1 MIPAASPRR
10 LRALAIALLSCLF
23 LLTSAA
29 TLARGPT
36 PLSAVAQT
44 VFVIASGVLLGRRAL
59 WVAAALVGLGSVAIG
74 AAIFSGL
81 AVQPGTLQGFD
92 WGQRAVWL
100 RIAFGN
106 GALIAVACA
115 PVLRLLQQFERG
127 ALEYDRTLA
136 QEEEE
141 RRRLAQAAQERSRSE
156 EAFARAQR
164 AQVVGTLGAA
174 VAHGFNNG
182 LVVIRGGA
190 ELLCSE
196 DATPQERAQAAREI
210 RDACRRATGLTRKLL
225 SLARQEGHGGP
236 RAQRDRADVKEC
248 FDEVARTFSQVLP
261 ADVRLVQ
268 RVQQERPGLAARL
281 DASHLEQVL
290 VNLALNA
297 RDAMPAGGTLT
308 LTAGTCPAPPGAHS
322 AGDGWLRLTVE
333 DTGAGIP
340 PEVHARLF
348 EPFFT
353 TKAAG
358 AGAGLGLSTSKK
370 IVEAAGGQI
379 AVESAPGQGTC
390 VEVLLPAAPREPA
403 TSAGGPGAARTQGG
417 RVLLVEPDAS
427 VRRVSMLALGALGFS
442 VLEQAD
448 VLRALEPVRRQRD
461 GLDLLCLGVPLSTP
475 GAAALVDE
483 FCALHP
489 AARVLV
495 CSPEPSAAPGAAASA
510 PARFGWLPKPFAAA
524 ELARR
529 AAGLLGAGGGRS

>member
-1 MIPAASPRR
+1 LSDPSGRGIPAPAQGSTASAVHEAVIPPTGQGETLEQEWRRGALRATFLSLALALVPVSAVAFALDPRLGALLLASLPLNLLGARMIPAASPRR

-36 PLSAVAQT
+36 PLSAGAQT

-403 TSAGGPGAARTQGG
+403 TSAGGPARPPGSGT
-417 RVLLVEPDAS
+417 RRRPTSPRS
-427 VRRVSMLALGALGFS
+427 VRAGA
-442 VLEQAD
+442 
-448 VLRALEPVRRQRD
+448 RAP
-461 GLDLLCLGVPLSTP
+461 
-475 GAAALVDE
+475 
-483 FCALHP
+483 
-489 AARVLV
+489 
-495 CSPEPSAAPGAAASA
+495 
-510 PARFGWLPKPFAAA
+510 PARGP
-524 ELARR
+524 RR
-529 AAGLLGAGGGRS
+529 A